1 MEITVTEAAQKEIE
15 RQLEQNHLHTLKLV
29 YDNEG
34 CGCAVNGVP
43 QLLMAPQIEEWGDWF
58 LAEGASIPII
68 YAKKDAVYFE
78 ERLALDYKA
87 STRAFILKS
96 NNQIYNANLSL
107 IAPTKQ
113 AAGGF

>member
-1 MEITVTEAAQKEIE
+1 MEITVTEAAQIQIE
-15 RQLEQNHLHTLKLV
+15 SQLKQNHLHTLKLV

-43 QLLMAPQIEEWGDWF
+43 QLMMAPQTEEWGNWAS
-58 LAEGASIPII
+58 AEGTSIPII
-68 YAKKDAVYFE
+68 YAKKDAIYFE
-78 ERLALDYKA
+78 ERLAIDYNP
-87 STRAFILKS
+87 STHAFMLKS

-113 AAGGF
+113 TTGGY